1 MLLEDYIVK
10 TLRQMVRM
18 ILLENANIPEE
29 PPYVSYGSP
38 GYEQAW
44 SKWNAWFFQCQR
56 DWQWTNFPEQKGW
69 NTERS
74 MGDFSPSYETD
85 GAVLRYGSYGYQWS
99 KRKNNSL
106 RLLVFPDAMAS
117 DIPAGI
123 YLTMQIR
130 KGAMKVSWA
139 QPLAE
144 VYFPFKNYK
153 YSKEGMSAPALL
165 EELSYRHDE
174 IIECMKV
181 LVPYGN
187 KTIKNM
193 PVDKFCEIVFPQLQK
208 YATQQMTDHYQNY
221 KRM

>member
-1 MLLEDYIVK
+1 MK

-18 ILLENANIPEE
+18 ILLENMSIPEE
-29 PPYVSYGSP
+29 PPYVSPGSP
-38 GYEQAW
+38 GYEQPW
-44 SKWNAWFFQCQR
+44 SEWNAWFFACQR
-56 DWQWTNFPEQKGW
+56 DWQWTNLPEQKGW

-74 MGDFSPSYETD
+74 LGDFSPSDKTD

-99 KRKNNSL
+99 KRKINDL

-130 KGAMKVSWA
+130 KGATRATWA

-153 YSKEGMSAPALL
+153 YTKDGMPVAVLL
-165 EELSYRHDE
+165 EELSYYHDE
-174 IIECMKV
+174 IVECMKV
-181 LVPYGN
+181 LVPYGS
-187 KTIKNM
+187 KTVKTM
-193 PVDKFCEIVFPQLQK
+193 QVDKFYEAVYPKLQK
-208 YATQQMTDHYQNY
+208 YATPQMTQHYQNY
-221 KRM
+221 QKM

>member
-1 MLLEDYIVK
+1 MK
-10 TLRQMVRM
+10 TLRQVVRM
-18 ILLENANIPEE
+18 ILLENMNIPEE

-44 SKWNAWFFQCQR
+44 SKWNAWFFQCQKG
-56 DWQWTNFPEQKGW
+56 WLWPQLPSQKGW
-69 NTERS
+69 MSENY

-99 KRKNNSL
+99 KRKNNDL
-106 RLLVFPDAMAS
+106 RLLVFPDAMSS

-130 KGAMKVSWA
+130 KGGTRASWA

-153 YSKEGMSAPALL
+153 HTKGGMPVSVLL
-165 EELSYRHDE
+165 EELSNYHDE
-174 IIECMKV
+174 IVECMKV
-181 LVPYGN
+181 LVPYGS
-187 KTIKNM
+187 KTVKTM
-193 PVDKFCEIVFPQLQK
+193 PVDKFYETVYPQLQQ
-208 YATQQMTDHYQNY
+208 YATPQMTQHYDNY
-221 KRM
+221 QRM

>member
-1 MLLEDYIVK
+1 MQNN
-10 TLRQMVRM
+10 LRKLVRM
-18 ILLENANIPEE
+18 ILLENMNIPKE

-56 DWQWTNFPEQKGW
+56 DWLWPQLPSQKGW
-69 NTERS
+69 MREKS

-99 KRKNNSL
+99 KRKNNDL

-123 YLTMQIR
+123 YLTMRIR
-130 KGAMKVSWA
+130 KGGARAPWA

-144 VYFPFKNYK
+144 VYFPFKK
-153 YSKEGMSAPALL
+153 YNHTKDGMSVSALL
-165 EELSYRHDE
+165 EELSYYHDE
-174 IIECMKV
+174 IVECMKV
-181 LVPYGN
+181 LVPYGS
-187 KTIKNM
+187 KTIKTM
-193 PVDKFCEIVFPQLQK
+193 QVDKFYEAVYPQLQQ
-208 YATQQMTDHYQNY
+208 YATPQMTQHYQNY
-221 KRM
+221 QRM